1 MGQEEKKETQCSKL
15 KEKELKTYYIEMITK
30 VLEANISIMGFYKR
44 VAVDDKS
51 RAIAQKSIDNSIL
64 GIEKIKGIKHI
75 AILESLYN
83 HIIVGKEQYFV
94 MSGSLCSYDKIDV
107 WDKTATG
114 YKQFLQMEKEG
125 KELAL
130 KKQEEEQRNKEL
142 IDKAKKEGKKVEM
155 IYDEKTKSLK
165 PVIVE
170 EKPNA

>member
-1 MGQEEKKETQCSKL
+1 
-15 KEKELKTYYIEMITK
+15 
-30 VLEANISIMGFYKR
+30 
-44 VAVDDKS
+44 
-51 RAIAQKSIDNSIL
+51 
-64 GIEKIKGIKHI
+64 
-75 AILESLYN
+75 
-83 HIIVGKEQYFV
+83 